1 MYIFVHQMMQD
12 YDNSIIPVKQIFRGD
27 TGTLSNLTI
36 ITDRRTDKGGYQS
49 KLSIVTADVL
59 FSSSNIAS
67 LCTISKEEEEEVNT
81 V

>member
-1 MYIFVHQMMQD
+1 MMQD

-67 LCTISKEEEEEVNT
+67 CTISKEEEEEVNT

>member
-1 MYIFVHQMMQD
+1 MMQD
-12 YDNSIIPVKQIFRGD
+12 YDNSITPVKQVFRGD

-36 ITDRRTDKGGYQS
+36 ITDRRADKGGLS

-67 LCTISKEEEEEVNT
+67 LCTISKEEEEEEVNT